1 MFIST
6 FKGPLVSAAV
16 IAGLLTGAAPGSAQ
30 ADGAAPPALAAA
42 EQGSLG
48 LIAYNGH
55 AGVGGGVDVSTDHI
69 EITGVV
75 TNNNDP
81 DTMAIA
87 RGRRDIA
94 SAAYQH
100 NENDLEH
107 GWPSIERC
115 SLKAHEE
122 CADRPAASRAP
133 PEISTHMP
141 HKVAG
146 T

>member
-30 ADGAAPPALAAA
+30 ADGAAPPSLAAA

-55 AGVGGGVDVSTDHI
+55 AGVGARGVDVSMDHI

-87 RGRRDIA
+87 RG
-94 SAAYQH
+94 SQH

-107 GWPSIERC
+107 G
-115 SLKAHEE
+115 
-122 CADRPAASRAP
+122 
-133 PEISTHMP
+133 
-141 HKVAG
+141 
-146 T
+146 

>member
-6 FKGPLVSAAV
+6 FKGPLVSAAI
-16 IAGLLTGAAPGSAQ
+16 IAGLLTGAAPGSAH
-30 ADGAAPPALAAA
+30 AHGAAPPALAAA

-55 AGVGGGVDVSTDHI
+55 AGVDARGVDVSTDYV

-87 RGRRDIA
+87 RGSRDIA

-100 NENDLEH
+100 NQTDLEH
-107 GWPSIERC
+107 G
-115 SLKAHEE
+115 
-122 CADRPAASRAP
+122 
-133 PEISTHMP
+133 
-141 HKVAG
+141 
-146 T
+146 